1 MDDIL
6 SNNQKNTFFLRL
18 SRFYKSYDLEKLF
31 LVLEVSCGIIME
43 SYKFL
48 KMLRNGTGVIDTGY

>member
-1 MDDIL
+1 M
-6 SNNQKNTFFLRL
+6 FFLRL